1 MIVVVAMLCIW
12 KVDKKKHNDPTLHYA
27 TEYIIRIYLIYLS
40 SHHNIL
46 SVVELMDI
54 YRNI

>member
-1 MIVVVAMLCIW
+1 MIIVVVVMLCIW
-12 KVDKKKHNDPTLHYA
+12 KVDKKAQWSSTWLRHS
-27 TEYIIRIYLIYLS
+27 IGIYLIYLS